1 MVTAQLDFN
10 PMTSPHREDP
20 HVFYREARSRPV
32 EFSPSI
38 GAYMVTRYADLV
50 TVLDDP
56 RTFSSRAALPMI
68 YDNPPEVVAV
78 LKAGGV
84 PETTMVVN
92 EDEPGHIR
100 FRRVFDAGFTGARVR
115 AMVPL
120 MRERAAALIDAF
132 AGDRSRDRADLVAG
146 YAVPFVQAVISA
158 VIGFPAEDTARIQ
171 AWTDDVNML
180 WNMLAPVE
188 ARLESARRLADY
200 TRYLQALI
208 DDRRARPREDLI
220 SDLVH
225 GANGYPG
232 VPDAYVHNMI
242 RGAARVAGFDTTRDA
257 ITATVLIM
265 LENPGVRE
273 RILADPA
280 RAIPKLTEE
289 ALRRDAPHRGLFRIT
304 TREVELGGTALPAGA
319 PLLLLFGSGN
329 RDETTFARPDVVDL
343 DRPNVRDHLAFGR
356 GLHSCPGAPM
366 ARAEIRVALETL
378 IRRLPGL
385 RLADGYRPVYI
396 ASYFFRGLESLEVTW
411 LLLRRLTTRKGMQ
424 YACSDRLLRTSG
436 RPGRVRRVLHVHP
449 RAAGGEDPGPG
460 QLHPP
465 PLRIARRLAAALL
478 PARRAQ
484 LPLAG
489 SHGCQPGLARS
500 PGGDRRRAEL
510 RHRRRHHIRRPQL
523 TRPPLPRA
531 TRDTAPAALV
541 RRFIG
546 RGCPSHVVTTTWM
559 PHSRRKALVR
569 AVPE

>member
-1 MVTAQLDFN
+1 MTAQLDFN

-20 HVFYREARSRPV
+20 HVFYRAARERPV
-32 EFSPSI
+32 TFSPSI

-50 TVLDDP
+50 AVLDDP
-56 RTFSSRAALPMI
+56 QTYSSKAALPMI

-78 LKAGGV
+78 LKAGRV

-120 MRERAAALIDAF
+120 MRERAEALID
-132 AGDRSRDRADLVAG
+132 GLVGMGRADLVAG
-146 YAVPFVQAVISA
+146 YAIPFVQAVISA

-180 WNMLAPVE
+180 WNMLAPVQ
-188 ARLESARRLADY
+188 ARVESARRMTDY

-208 DDRRARPREDLI
+208 DDRRAHPREDLI

-232 VPDAYVHNMI
+232 VPDEYVHNII

-265 LENPGVRE
+265 LQNPGVRE

-304 TREVELGGTALPAGA
+304 TREAELGGTTLPAGS
-319 PLLLLFGSGN
+319 PILLLFGSGN
-329 RDETTFARPDVVDL
+329 RDEAVFAHPDDVDL
-343 DRPNVRDHLAFGR
+343 DRPNARDHLAFGR

-378 IRRLPGL
+378 IRRLPRL
-385 RLADGYRPVYI
+385 RLAAGYQPAYI
-396 ASYFFRGLESLEVTW
+396 ASYFFRGLESLDVTW
-411 LLLRRLTTRKGMQ
+411 
-424 YACSDRLLRTSG
+424 
-436 RPGRVRRVLHVHP
+436 
-449 RAAGGEDPGPG
+449 
-460 QLHPP
+460 
-465 PLRIARRLAAALL
+465 
-478 PARRAQ
+478 
-484 LPLAG
+484 
-489 SHGCQPGLARS
+489 
-500 PGGDRRRAEL
+500 
-510 RHRRRHHIRRPQL
+510 
-523 TRPPLPRA
+523 
-531 TRDTAPAALV
+531 
-541 RRFIG
+541 
-546 RGCPSHVVTTTWM
+546 
-559 PHSRRKALVR
+559 
-569 AVPE
+569 

>member
-1 MVTAQLDFN
+1 VPAQLTPDQAAFDFN

-20 HVFYREARSRPV
+20 HVFYRAARERPV
-32 EFSPSI
+32 TFSPSI
-38 GAYMVTRYADLV
+38 GAYMVTRHADLV

-56 RTFSSRAALPMI
+56 QTYSSKAALPMI
-68 YDNPPEVVAV
+68 YDNPPEVVAE
-78 LKAGGV
+78 LRAGQV

-92 EDEPGHIR
+92 EDEPEHIR

-120 MRERAAALIDAF
+120 MRERADALIDGF
-132 AGDRSRDRADLVAG
+132 AGGSSAGSGVRADLVAD
-146 YAVPFVQAVISA
+146 YAIPFVQAVISA

-180 WNMLAPVE
+180 WNMLASVQ
-188 ARLESARRLADY
+188 ARVESARRMADY

-208 DDRRARPREDLI
+208 DDRRAHPREDLV
-220 SDLVH
+220 SDLVR
-225 GANGYPG
+225 GANGYQG

-265 LENPGVRE
+265 LENPGVRD

-304 TREVELGGTALPAGA
+304 TREAELGGTLLPAGA

-329 RDETTFARPDVVDL
+329 RDETVFAHPDDVDL

-385 RLADGYRPVYI
+385 RLADGYQAVYI

-411 LLLRRLTTRKGMQ
+411 LPSTQPKGSQFRRECIMQ
-424 YACSDRLLRTSG
+424 
-436 RPGRVRRVLHVHP
+436 VLMVCYGHP
-449 RAAGGEDPGPG
+449 AD
-460 QLHPP
+460 
-465 PLRIARRLAAALL
+465 
-478 PARRAQ
+478 
-484 LPLAG
+484 
-489 SHGCQPGLARS
+489 
-500 PGGDRRRAEL
+500 
-510 RHRRRHHIRRPQL
+510 
-523 TRPPLPRA
+523 
-531 TRDTAPAALV
+531 PAA
-541 RRFIG
+541 FGFSTPGSTKSSTQAIF
-546 RGCPSHVVTTTWM
+546 S
-559 PHSRRKALVR
+559 ALISQF
-569 AVPE
+569 ASS